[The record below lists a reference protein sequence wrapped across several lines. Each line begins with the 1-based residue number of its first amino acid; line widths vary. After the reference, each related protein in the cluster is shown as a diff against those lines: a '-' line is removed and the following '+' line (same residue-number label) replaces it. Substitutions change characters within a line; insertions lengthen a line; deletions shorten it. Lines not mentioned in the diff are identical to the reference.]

1 MGAVANTTS
10 SRQWRPSSQGKLTLG
25 LTILVLFTGCAVG
38 PDFKVP
44 SPPEV
49 QNLTPQPLDGKV
61 QRFVSANDI
70 SGEWWKV
77 FHWNELNTIIERG
90 LRENHDLKAAQ
101 AALHAARANY
111 QAQTGA
117 FFPTIAVNETSSRQK
132 VETANLTVPTLSG
145 DPYFTLH
152 TAQLAISYV
161 PDVFGGVRRQVEA
174 ASAQAEAQRF
184 MLEATY
190 LTLTSNIALA
200 AIQEA
205 SLRQQIEITKRTID
219 HETLLARGGDVSAE
233 SFKSA
238 TARDW
243 AALDASI
250 AQTKQTVPLLQKQLA
265 AQRDLLAAL
274 AGGFAGAGLP
284 ERFTMDSLR
293 LPRDLPVMLPSR
305 IVEQRPDVRAA
316 RANFHAAGALVGVA
330 IANRLPLFNLT
341 GSIGRTGSQLSNLSS
356 PAPQFLFWNA
366 AGSVTQTVF
375 DGFTLE
381 QRQRAAEAGWHE
393 AAEQYRSTVV
403 TAFQNVA
410 DVLQAIEFDR
420 RSLTSA
426 AAAETAGKQN
436 LCLTVAAFFGYDGKE
451 KPEESDLTGISKDA
465 NSRFRKEITRDFA
478 TWWSNR
484 CAGLPPELN
493 LKKDLANPGEP
504 PSGIDV
510 VASEQLYLSTELS
523 FVVAKATQYADVV
536 ALFQA
541 LGGGWWNRTDAEPP
555 DVRGFFASP
564 RSP

>member
-1 MGAVANTTS
+1 M
-10 SRQWRPSSQGKLTLG
+10 LG
-25 LTILVLFTGCAVG
+25 FTILVLFTNVVLFTGCAVG

-49 QNLTPQPLDGKV
+49 QSLAPPPLDGKV
-61 QRFVSANDI
+61 QRFVSVDDI
-70 SGEWWKV
+70 TGEWWKV
-77 FHWNELNTIIERG
+77 FHWNELNTIIERA

-111 QAQTGA
+111 QAQSGA
-117 FFPTIAVNETSSRQK
+117 FFPTIAANETSSRQK
-132 VETANLTVPTLSG
+132 VATAVLAAPTVSG

-152 TAQLAISYV
+152 TGQLLISYV
-161 PDVFGGVRRQVEA
+161 PDVFGGVRRRVEA

-184 MLEATY
+184 ILEATY

-200 AIQEA
+200 AIQET
-205 SLRQQIEITKRTID
+205 SLRQQIEVTKRTID
-219 HETLLARGGDVSAE
+219 HEVLLARGGDISAE

-243 AALDASI
+243 AALDAAI
-250 AQTKQTVPLLQKQLA
+250 AQTRQTVPLLQKQLA
-265 AQRDLLAAL
+265 VQRDLLAAL

-284 ERFTMDSLR
+284 ERFTSDPRM
-293 LPRDLPVMLPSR
+293 PRDLPVMLPSR

-316 RANFHAAGALVGVA
+316 QANLHAAAALVGVA
-330 IANRLPLFNLT
+330 IANRIPLFNLT
-341 GSIGRTGSQLSNLSS
+341 GSIGRSGGQLSNLSS

-381 QRQRAAEAGWHE
+381 QRQRAAEAGWHQ

-410 DVLQAIEFDR
+410 DVLQAIELDR
-420 RSLTSA
+420 KSLTSA
-426 AAAETAGKQN
+426 IAAEKAAKQN
-436 LCLTVAAFFGYDGKE
+436 LCLTVAAFFGYDGKM
-451 KPEESDLTGISKDA
+451 KPEDSDLAGVSKDA
-465 NSRFRKEITRDFA
+465 KLLFRREVTRDFA
-478 TWWSNR
+478 TWWNSR

-504 PSGIDV
+504 PSGIDI
-510 VASEQLYLSTELS
+510 VAAEQLYLSTELS
-523 FVVAKATQYADVV
+523 LVIAKATRYADVV

-541 LGGGWWNRTDAEPP
+541 LGGGWWNRADPEPP
-555 DVRGFFASP
+555 EVRGFLAPP